1 MEQFAYLHTYVP
13 VGKTSEC
20 RVFHALVIREEN
32 GMKCS
37 ESESATVIFYTSMIP
52 KPPHC
57 WGSTSR
63 QSLQRALLGICD
75 GISGLVRPHF
85 SRHQEL
91 RRPLFL

>member
-57 WGSTSR
+57 
-63 QSLQRALLGICD
+63 
-75 GISGLVRPHF
+75 
-85 SRHQEL
+85 
-91 RRPLFL
+91 